1 MAFST
6 AANGAK
12 KLRRLSK
19 TGSPATIERRHVR
32 RILALLDSVLRGTD
46 SCGFSAMTLHI
57 TAAIERWP
65 VDGHFTIARGAKT
78 FVDLIV
84 VTVSDGT
91 YVGYGEGTAIY
102 YRGETAEKCVRQV
115 EGVADALAAHPVAMA
130 RDQLQSRLPPGAARN
145 ALDCAL
151 WDLEAKQYG
160 QPLWERIG
168 MKSQPV
174 PLETAFT
181 ISLGAPDAMHKDAL
195 AAAANGYGVLKLKL
209 NGEADRARVA
219 AARAGA
225 PKARIIV
232 DANESWGAM
241 DIVAEAEVLK
251 RLGVAMIEQP
261 LPAGQDAALA
271 DIASPLPIFA
281 DESCHIAADVA
292 RLAGLYQGVNI
303 KLDKA
308 GGLTEALALCKAAQS
323 AKMGVMVGCMLS
335 TSLAIQAA
343 FLVAQT
349 ASWVDLDG
357 PALLLHDRPG
367 GFVFANGRL
376 SPANML
382 TK

>member
-1 MAFST
+1 
-6 AANGAK
+6 
-12 KLRRLSK
+12 
-19 TGSPATIERRHVR
+19 
-32 RILALLDSVLRGTD
+32 
-46 SCGFSAMTLHI
+46 MTLHI
-57 TAAIERWP
+57 NATVERWP
-65 VDGHFTIARGAKT
+65 VDGHFTIARGAKK
-78 FVDLIV
+78 FVDLLV
-84 VTVSDGT
+84 VAVSDGT
-91 YVGYGEGTAIY
+91 HIGYGEGTAIY
-102 YRGETAEKCVRQV
+102 YHGETAEKCLRDIARVTS
-115 EGVADALAAHPVAMA
+115 ALAAHNVPMA
-130 RDQLQSRLPPGAARN
+130 RALLQSHLPPGAARN

-151 WDLEAKQYG
+151 WDLEAKQAG
-160 QPLWERIG
+160 RPLWELIG
-168 MKSQPV
+168 MKSPPM

-181 ISLGAPDAMHKDAL
+181 ISLGTPDAMHADART
-195 AAAANGYGVLKLKL
+195 AADNKYNLLKLKL

-219 AARAGA
+219 AVRAGA

-251 RLGVAMIEQP
+251 NLGVAMIEQP

-271 DIASPLPIFA
+271 NISSPLPIFA
-281 DESCHIAADVA
+281 DESCHIAADVP

-323 AKMGVMVGCMLS
+323 AKMDVMVGCMLS

-357 PALLLHDRPG
+357 PALLQHDRPG
-367 GFVFANGRL
+367 GFVFTDGRL
-376 SPANML
+376 SPA
-382 TK
+382 TTSA